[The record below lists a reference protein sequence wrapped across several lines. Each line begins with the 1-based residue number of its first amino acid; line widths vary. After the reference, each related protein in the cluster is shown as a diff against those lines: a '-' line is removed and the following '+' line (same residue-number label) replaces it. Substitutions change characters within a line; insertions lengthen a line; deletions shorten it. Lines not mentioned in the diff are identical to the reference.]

1 MFATQQFLQT
11 LGVELA
17 AIVGTHHEAA
27 SPTAKGLLCIANLMQ
42 CYNPL
47 FGAVRQLVQSRVLG
61 DCLHGWFENYAC
73 D

>member
-1 MFATQQFLQT
+1 
-11 LGVELA
+11 
-17 AIVGTHHEAA
+17 
-27 SPTAKGLLCIANLMQ
+27 MQ